1 MASPAPPPPTGL
13 PTRSSRPQRLT
24 MLNTLG
30 CDTFWVYAAL
40 NVLFILLT
48 LWLVLETKH
57 VSLEQIPSY

>member
-1 MASPAPPPPTGL
+1 
-13 PTRSSRPQRLT
+13 